1 MKIPA
6 FRIEVNGELVA
17 VAGADGLDILS
28 GQVAF
33 GASPSGGIAVSNV
46 ACLAMGLAVHGSN
59 PRQLTWLE
67 GIKLK
72 LGDRITFEIAEVDQP
87 SSPDKVTGTPS
98 SDELAAVSA
107 SGSKQK
113 LRR

>member
-6 FRIEVNGELVA
+6 LRVEVNGELVA

-28 GQVAF
+28 AQVAF
-33 GASPSGGIAVSNV
+33 GASPTGGIEISNV
-46 ACLAMGLAVHGSN
+46 ACLAMGLAVHDSN

-72 LGDRITFEIAEVDQP
+72 LGDRITFEIAEVDQA
-87 SSPDKVTGTPS
+87 SAPDKVMGTPS
-98 SDELAAVSA
+98 SEELAANV
-107 SGSKQK
+107 
-113 LRR
+113 RD